1 MRRVLTHATSFVI
14 ACLLVI
20 GSITTSNAQS
30 KEQTLHDLNT
40 LLVNTV
46 MTDLFTPIVAS
57 RVYVYPSIA
66 FYECIRL
73 DDQTA
78 AVHYARGLAESI
90 NGQDDLAARDF
101 ADAVRLEPNNQK
113 FAAALKEAKR

>member
-1 MRRVLTHATSFVI
+1 MQRVLTHTRCFVI

-20 GSITTSNAQS
+20 GSVKTSNAQS
-30 KEQTLHDLNT
+30 KEQSLHDLNT

-73 DDQTA
+73 DDPTLPALTGKLNGLQSLPIPPAGKKIDPFIA
-78 AVHYARGLAESI
+78 ACVS
-90 NGQDDLAARDF
+90 F
-101 ADAVRLEPNNQK
+101 S
-113 FAAALKEAKR
+113 